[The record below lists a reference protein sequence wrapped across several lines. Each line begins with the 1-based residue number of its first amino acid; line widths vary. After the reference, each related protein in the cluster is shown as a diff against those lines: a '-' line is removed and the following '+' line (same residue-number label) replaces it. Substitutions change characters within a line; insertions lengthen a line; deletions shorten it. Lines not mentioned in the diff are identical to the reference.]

1 VKKAALITFTSCF
14 GCSFEFL
21 NLREDLL
28 KMFDKLDFVDF
39 RLVKERNVEGNYD
52 VVFIEGGIS
61 RKGEIPEIK
70 KIRKRAKVVVALGA
84 CACNGCV
91 MTVKNYRKSAE
102 KQVYGK
108 NLHGS
113 LPVKGIDAYV
123 KVDHYL
129 RGCPFFRHEL
139 LALVKSLL
147 IGKPWKEETYDVC
160 MECRKKDN
168 DCFLDNGEVC
178 LGPISRAGC
187 KAICP
192 TNEYPCVGCRGL
204 ADDKNLEKF
213 LKVIRKFM
221 SKKEIK
227 EKLEMY
233 DLYEDIKRE
242 KAWKKLK

>member
-1 VKKAALITFTSCF
+1 MKKAALITFTSCF

-21 NLREDLL
+21 NLRDNLL
-28 KMFDKLDFVDF
+28 KVFEKLDFVDF
-39 RLVKERNVEGNYD
+39 KLVQERNVEGYD
-52 VVFIEGGIS
+52 LVFIEGGIS
-61 RKGEIPEIK
+61 RKNEIPEIRG
-70 KIRKRAKVVVALGA
+70 IRKRAKVLVALGA

-91 MTVKNYRKSAE
+91 MTLKNYRKDAE

-108 NLHGS
+108 NFFGS

-139 LALVKSLL
+139 LSLVKSLL
-147 IGKPWKEETYDVC
+147 IGKKWKEKDYDVC
-160 MECRKKDN
+160 MECRKRDN
-168 DCFLDNGEVC
+168 DCFLDGGEPC

-204 ADDKNLEKF
+204 AEDRNLDRF
-213 LKVIRKFM
+213 LKVIREM
-221 SKKEIK
+221 MEKKDIK
-227 EKLEMY
+227 KKLEMY
-233 DLYEDIKRE
+233 GLYDKIKVE
-242 KAWKKLK
+242 EAWKKLK